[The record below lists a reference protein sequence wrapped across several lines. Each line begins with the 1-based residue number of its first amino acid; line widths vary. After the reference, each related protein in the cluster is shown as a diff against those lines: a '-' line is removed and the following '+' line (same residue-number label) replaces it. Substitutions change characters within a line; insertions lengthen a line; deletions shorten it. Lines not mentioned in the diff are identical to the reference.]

1 MAGLTIYFTG
11 TNFKKIFHNF
21 TNSACFGLTLFICI
35 LGKRRKQEIKHDAQL
50 KQCPSELWS
59 EKKFSTHGN
68 EDPTE
73 SKILLDENED
83 VVKPDNWSSEVTVQS
98 DKSDDENLPSS
109 SDPPEMQQSS
119 TTKSLVDLA
128 KTASSKLRLTNQ
140 ADVDKYNRLLDLST
154 DLNIS
159 YYKDD
164 KGRIIAE
171 FLDPED
177 PTLFIETEI
186 VPPEDSE
193 GFEISTHFESSSDT
207 NQGTFLNQ
215 TNEMSRS
222 SSTKAPALPKR
233 HILPPRATNQVTLI
247 TFPKSSVK
255 REIESLQRHLAMT
268 KSNHSQAFPLK
279 NMEDK
284 QCSFLPD
291 TTEQA
296 KSSSGSIQQSEKVQ
310 SNSES
315 QNNVS
320 VTLENGNIVPDE
332 STVTS
337 VPTSI
342 GNEETVSER
351 VLTSVPSS
359 DNTSLQILSQGN
371 QVAQSVVNDILRMN
385 NVNVSPGSVVYVM
398 SGDKVYQVQTPDPD
412 SDLQSTDN

>member
-1 MAGLTIYFTG
+1 M
-11 TNFKKIFHNF
+11 
-21 TNSACFGLTLFICI
+21 
-35 LGKRRKQEIKHDAQL
+35 
-50 KQCPSELWS
+50 KQCPSELCS
-59 EKKFSTHGN
+59 ENKFSTHGN

-73 SKILLDENED
+73 SQILPDENED
-83 VVKPDNWSSEVTVQS
+83 VFEPDIGSSDVTGQLDES
-98 DKSDDENLPSS
+98 ADENLPSS

-193 GFEISTHFESSSDT
+193 GFEIPTHFESSSET
-207 NQGTFLNQ
+207 NKETFLTQ
-215 TNEMSRS
+215 TNETSRIS
-222 SSTKAPALPKR
+222 SAKAPALPKR